1 MIKVTIDRTEYDEGT
16 LETVSVVRETYTG
29 VFARKYLKEHPEVYG
44 DCNNN
49 KNNTVDEGSWMSQ
62 W

>member
-1 MIKVTIDRTEYDEGT
+1 MIKVTIDTTEYDEGT
-16 LETVSVVRETYTG
+16 LEIVSVVHETYTG
-29 VFARKYLKEHPEVYG
+29 ELARKWLKEHPEVYG

-49 KNNTVDEGSWMSQ
+49 KSNTVDEASWMTQ